1 MVFPQFGSAL
11 QLRQNLFEKPSA
23 YALLALSK
31 SDEPIG
37 LALYYFN
44 FSTWTGKPGIYV
56 NIITENTETS
66 PV

>member
-1 MVFPQFGSAL
+1 MAVSHSGFSL
-11 QLRQNLFEKPSA
+11 QLRENLFEKPSA

-31 SDEPIG
+31 SGEPIG
-37 LALYYFN
+37 FALYYFN

-56 NIITENTETS
+56 NVLSVNAETG

>member
-1 MVFPQFGSAL
+1 MALSQSGSAL
-11 QLRQNLFEKPSA
+11 QLRENLFEKPSA

-31 SDEPIG
+31 SGEPIG
-37 LALYYFN
+37 FALYYSN

-56 NIITENTETS
+56 NILSEDAETS